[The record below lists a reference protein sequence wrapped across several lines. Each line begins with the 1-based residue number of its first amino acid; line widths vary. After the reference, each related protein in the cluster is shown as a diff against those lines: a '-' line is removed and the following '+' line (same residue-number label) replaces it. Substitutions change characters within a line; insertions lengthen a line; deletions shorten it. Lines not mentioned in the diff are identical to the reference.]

1 MRYEK
6 MHKNLKDCDNNVSIY
21 VVSIDVV
28 VSWLHKKRFFFL
40 CIFLIIDLL
49 LQFQVVRKF

>member
-6 MHKNLKDCDNNVSIY
+6 IHKNLKDCDNNVSIY

-28 VSWLHKKRFFFL
+28 VSWLHKKRFFFAMY
-40 CIFLIIDLL
+40 IFNYRLIITLSSCP
-49 LQFQVVRKF
+49 